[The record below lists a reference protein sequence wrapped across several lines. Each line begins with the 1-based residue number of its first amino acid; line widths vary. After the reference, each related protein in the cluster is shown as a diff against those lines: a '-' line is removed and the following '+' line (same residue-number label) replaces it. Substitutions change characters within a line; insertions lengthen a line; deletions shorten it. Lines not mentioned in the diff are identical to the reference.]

1 MMEGVMPYARDMNR
15 DVMDLVVYTAEVGQA
30 LQGNRAVVA
39 LESTVIAH
47 VLPRP
52 LNVEVAARM
61 EDIVRE
67 GGAVPATI
75 AILDGKIHVGITPEE
90 LERIGTEGDISK
102 ASLRDLPVLLARK
115 GSGATTVSATAHL
128 AALVGI
134 KVFATGGIGGV
145 HRGWE
150 RTFDVSADLPALA
163 NTSIVTVCAGAK
175 SVLDLSATLEWLET
189 NGVPVLGFGTDYFPA
204 FYTRSTEPPLPV
216 DARVES
222 PEEVA
227 DIFRMRRRL
236 GFSGGVLVCQP
247 LPAEVALDA
256 TQVEEAIQAALKD
269 AREQGVRGRAV
280 TPFLLSALSRSTEG
294 HSLEEN
300 RVLLENNAALAAQ
313 ISNAISPGS
322 YV

>member
-1 MMEGVMPYARDMNR
+1 
-15 DVMDLVVYTAEVGQA
+15 MDLTVYTAEVAQA
-30 LQGNRAVVA
+30 MQGNRAVVA

-47 VLPRP
+47 GLPRP
-52 LNVEVAARM
+52 LNVEVAAGM
-61 EDIVRE
+61 EGIVRE

-75 AILDGKIHVGITPEE
+75 AILDGKIHVGITAEE
-90 LERIGTEGDISK
+90 LERIGTSGDISK

-128 AALVGI
+128 AALAGI

-150 RTFDVSADLPALA
+150 HTLDVSADLPALA

-175 SVLDLSATLEWLET
+175 SVLDLPATLEWLET
-189 NGVPVLGFGTDYFPA
+189 HGVPVLGYGTDYFPA
-204 FYTRSTEPPLPV
+204 FYTRATEPPLPV
-216 DARVES
+216 DVRVDS
-222 PEEVA
+222 PEEVVG
-227 DIFRMRRRL
+227 IFRMRRRL
-236 GFSGGVLVCQP
+236 GFDGGVLVCQP

-256 TQVEEAIQAALKD
+256 TSVEKAIQTALKE
-269 AREQGVRGRAV
+269 AREQGVRGREV

-294 HSLEEN
+294 HSLEAN
-300 RVLLENNAALAAQ
+300 RVLLEKNAALAAQ
-313 ISNAISPGS
+313 ISKAISPGS

>member
-1 MMEGVMPYARDMNR
+1 
-15 DVMDLVVYTAEVGQA
+15 MDLVVYTAEVGQA

-47 VLPRP
+47 GLPRP
-52 LNVEVAARM
+52 LNVEVAAGM
-61 EDIVRE
+61 EGIVRE

-75 AILDGKIHVGITPEE
+75 AILDGKIHVGITAEE
-90 LERIGTEGDISK
+90 LERIGTSGDISK

-128 AALVGI
+128 AALAGI

-150 RTFDVSADLPALA
+150 HTLDVSADLPALA

-175 SVLDLSATLEWLET
+175 SVLDLPATLEWLET
-189 NGVPVLGFGTDYFPA
+189 HGVPVLGYGTDYFPA
-204 FYTRSTEPPLPV
+204 FYTRATEPPLPV
-216 DARVES
+216 DARVDS

-236 GFSGGVLVCQP
+236 GFDGGVLVCQP

-256 TQVEEAIQAALKD
+256 TSVEKAIQAALKE
-269 AREQGVRGRAV
+269 AREQGVRGREV

-294 HSLEEN
+294 HSLEAN
-300 RVLLENNAALAAQ
+300 RVLLEKNAALAAQ
-313 ISNAISPGS
+313 ISKAISPGS